1 MAEFTSTVELKANT
15 GKLERS
21 MANARK
27 SVDKLN
33 KSTRDVNGKFATLG
47 RKGSQSLNKL
57 NKSAITT
64 NASMSRLQATLISI
78 ASGAAAIAVGRGI
91 ARSASKF
98 EILRAQ
104 LKTMTGDSKKAEI
117 AFNRLKKFSDV
128 TPFNFD
134 QSVKGFVKLKALGLV
149 STIEEGEKALKSY
162 GNTAAAMGKT
172 LEQMVEAVA
181 DAATGENER
190 LKEFGIK
197 AKKQGEET
205 AYTFQGVTTVVKN
218 SARDIQKYLLGIGNV
233 QFAGAMT
240 EQAKGI
246 TAAMSNITTNF
257 ELFLDAIGNGMGLV
271 NAMTDTFNGLSNVL
285 TPMSKAMNEN
295 TESFQKFKKVM
306 VGIVA
311 TGTAFLTVFAASKL
325 KAIAFGMLSITKA
338 AMLNPIFV
346 VGGIAGFAVVK
357 LFEKFGGFAD
367 GISVAMDR
375 ISFVWN
381 MTIASLINRGVFGEL
396 VDATIKKA
404 KDLATTG
411 VAHIQSMATSLTS
424 SFKSITNSETWGS
437 ILVGYEDAKTALKG
451 AYNFI
456 AMPVA
461 DVYASIKNINWSSV
475 WTTLETS
482 LTTVK
487 GWFTTADL
495 WGTFL
500 SGYESVKT
508 TMKGVYNAMAMPIA
522 SAFMSIKS
530 MSWST
535 MWGTL
540 ETSLADAKSW
550 FSEADL
556 WETFLSSYESVK
568 TSMKGAYNSIAM
580 PIANMFMS
588 IKTISWS
595 TMWGTLET
603 SLTTVK
609 GWFSESDLW
618 GTFLSGY
625 ESVKNSMKGAYN
637 AIAMPIAS
645 VFMSIKTINWESMWT
660 SLKAGITGVNLW
672 ITDADI
678 WGTFLVGYDKAKTAM
693 KEAYNKLAMPIASV
707 HMYIKTLD
715 WESMWAGLKSGIESV
730 KKWFWDLYIYLVGN
744 SVVPEMVTE
753 ILSWFD
759 WLVTWAVSAAHDV
772 YLGVTKWFSD
782 LWKNLSK
789 DTKDGVSSVK
799 DSMDSLY
806 NPRPETQEFSYQLQT
821 IIDKLKSMSTVALAV
836 GAVVGTVFAVGIVTR
851 FKNSI
856 SRVFDTFRSA
866 DSTLSGK
873 QGLMNRIMFGTTDGA
888 RQAATAVRHAR
899 ERLTI
904 LEKAE
909 KLKAERLKTGNSQL
923 KRTGG
928 GVLQQ
933 VENMRVNTAASADSI
948 VLRGRKNDET
958 HKIDNLRKFVKDS
971 GPVQRFFTGQ
981 DGKTGVVNRLKGFSS
996 QVLAFV
1002 KSFRSITLIAS
1013 GVITVLGKIALPLTA
1028 ILAVYDAWTGW
1039 SDAIDKDKDGVVST
1053 FEKMQGAT
1061 GKVVDGLTL
1070 GLISAEET
1078 SDWMDRM
1085 FSGKIDETLTAM
1097 FQVSPFGLVDSF
1109 LTKVSIWIGDW
1120 LGFDTTSLTKYQ
1132 EEGGLSGIAA
1142 RFVEGM
1148 WTSTTATINGW
1159 FEDLSTT
1166 DQGRQDV
1173 LTPFGK
1179 TAKGIA
1185 DMSRKAYDAVT
1196 GLFKGEIKPDDER
1209 SIVSQ
1214 VSAGISNAWENATAA
1229 VSQWFQVQEGLATFD
1244 RSAFGNIAV
1253 QISLLWDIAF
1263 GGIKSWFEGD
1273 AVAYDGKT
1281 DTLGEEIGTG
1291 LTNLWKNIKTL
1302 ALSWFSFE
1310 LPSFGSLKD
1319 SITDAIKGVFEKI
1332 KDAILGFGSR
1342 NFTEAKDGENKA
1354 AYTGLY
1360 PPMGDSGATRTTS
1373 GNPGFGGMATGGSV
1387 RGAGTG
1393 TSDSIPKMLSNGEF
1407 VVNAKD
1413 SSQNRGLL
1421 NAING
1426 GQSIPNTP
1434 GPINANRLLKQM
1446 HSDEGSRLDAY
1457 LDTEKKLTVGFGHK
1471 VLPEDNIEF
1480 GQVISQYRANKLF
1493 AKDLPTA
1500 RDGASRALSSFERAP
1515 SELKEV
1521 LTNMVYQMGTTGV
1534 KKFKNMRTALDDYDY
1549 GKGAEE
1555 MLDSTWAK
1563 QTPNRANR
1571 LAGTVA
1577 RIQNTQGYA
1586 TGGAVKGAGT
1596 GTSDSIPAMLSN
1608 GEFVVNAAAVRGNMP
1623 LLDALNSGKGISEFS
1638 TGGPAGGAGIRLRE
1652 SKKIPAG
1659 IQFGKDGLPLYSKTM
1674 ELYLKSAEKGSE
1686 AAKVF
1691 SESLRILV
1699 DATNVNNLESLKS
1712 QDLYINL
1719 NKNMKDE
1726 IVQAEA
1732 RRKSEEDAVESVEE
1746 LSKATKDAAEVIK
1759 DTWGGFG
1766 QTLTGDLKDALSRA
1780 DFSSVGDAI
1789 GSGIRKMAQRV
1800 SSKILD
1806 RAFAP
1811 LEAGLDN
1818 WLMSMD
1824 TMEVKGEGM
1833 FERLGNVGVQAF
1845 GGLFSSIGRGL
1856 DSFFGSQGTRGGSG
1870 GGSGGFFSGGSFFDN
1885 IGSMLGFAT
1894 GGHVSGPGS
1903 GTSDSIMARLSNGEF
1918 VVNAA
1923 AARGNR
1929 PLLDSLNSG
1938 NGIPGFAKGTPA
1950 DKDSKGGFKSGLAGL
1965 LKFLIPG
1972 SGIMEFLSKMQTG
1985 GPNGMFPD
1993 SKLGGLMPD
2002 LPTRA
2007 VMERGRGFNT
2017 LNNGGTGGFNPNEA
2031 DVKRA
2036 EERRTGLVDRML
2048 TTKARKDELQQL
2060 TTKQR
2065 AAYEAGVRQKDDRGL
2080 FNNANDVLS
2089 RVSGGKL
2096 GKSNA
2101 ERQTDALTSI
2111 LEGRTSNFT
2120 DKDGNAIRG
2129 AANSFSKDDPRLMRL
2144 KAAQELARG
2153 QTASRYDYKQ
2163 GGFSSLISGIG
2174 NNVTGSYKQAT
2185 SQNLGARFNY
2195 ASPNEQKVV
2204 KTRDHSFGGTGG
2216 SARSTFSGSNQAANR
2231 ANRAINK
2238 TSSYASKAAGVQQT
2252 FRQTSDGSF
2261 AGGFAAGGRVN
2272 GPGSGTSDSIMAK
2285 LSNGEFVV
2293 NARASQANLGLLTQ
2307 INGGS
2312 GKRNPNAKVPKFA
2325 TGGQAMSGGSG
2336 GDAPI
2341 YLTLNNNYDVQSAMN
2356 PQEFQAMLVNNS
2368 ELSFLSVE
2376 KKLRETGRSLYK

>member
-437 ILVGYEDAKTALKG
+437 ILVGYEDAKTVLKG
-451 AYNFI
+451 A
-456 AMPVA
+456 
-461 DVYASIKNINWSSV
+461 
-475 WTTLETS
+475 
-482 LTTVK
+482 
-487 GWFTTADL
+487 
-495 WGTFL
+495 
-500 SGYESVKT
+500 
-508 TMKGVYNAMAMPIA
+508 YNAMAMPIA

-744 SVVPEMVTE
+744 SVVPDMVTE

-821 IIDKLKSMSTVALAV
+821 IIDKLKSMSTVALTV
-836 GAVVGTVFAVGIVTR
+836 GAVIGTVFAVGIVTR

-856 SRVFDTFRSA
+856 SRVFETFRSA

-909 KLKAERLKTGNSQL
+909 KLRAERRKTGNPQL

-928 GVLQQ
+928 DLLQQ
-933 VENMRVNTAASADSI
+933 LENMRVNTAASADSI

-1142 RFVEGM
+1142 RFMEGM

-1173 LTPFGK
+1173 LSPFGK
-1179 TAKGIA
+1179 TVKGIA
-1185 DMSRKAYDAVT
+1185 DMSSKAYDAVT

-1214 VSAGISNAWENATAA
+1214 VSAGISNAWVNATAA
-1229 VSQWFQVQEGLATFD
+1229 VSKWFQEQEGLATFD

-1291 LTNLWKNIKTL
+1291 LTNLWKNIKIL

-1319 SITDAIKGVFEKI
+1319 SITAAIEGVFVKI

-1342 NFTEAKDGENKA
+1342 NVTEPQIGDDPT
-1354 AYTGLY
+1354 AYTGMY
-1360 PPMGDSGATRTTS
+1360 PTMGDSGATRTTS

-1393 TSDSIPKMLSNGEF
+1393 TSDSIPAMLSNGEF
-1407 VVNAKD
+1407 VVNAKAA
-1413 SSQNRGLL
+1413 SQNRGLL

-1426 GQSIPNTP
+1426 GKGVSHFSKGGEAGASAEKIKSITTGKGVIPNTP
-1434 GPINANRLLKQM
+1434 GPINVNRLLKQM
-1446 HSDEGSRLDAY
+1446 HSDEGSRLDVY
-1457 LDTEKKLTVGFGHK
+1457 LDSELKPTVGYGHL
-1471 VLPEDNIEF
+1471 VQPEDNLKLKD
-1480 GQVISQYRANKLF
+1480 VITKERAEGFF
-1493 AKDLPTA
+1493 AKDFPKAIT
-1500 RDGASRALSSFERAP
+1500 GSRSVLQEHGKTP

-1521 LTNMVYQMGTTGV
+1521 LANMTYQLGSTGV
-1534 KKFKNMRTALDDYDY
+1534 KAFDDMQSALDKFDYPA
-1549 GKGAEE
+1549 GADA
-1555 MLDSTWAK
+1555 MLDSVWAR
-1563 QTPNRANR
+1563 QTPNRAKR
-1571 LAGTVA
+1571 LAGVVR
-1577 RIQNTQGYA
+1577 RIQNTEGFA
-1586 TGGAVKGAGT
+1586 TGGSVRGAGT

-1608 GEFVVNAAAVRGNMP
+1608 GEFVVNAKATSQNRGI
-1623 LLDALNSGKGISEFS
+1623 LDAINSGKGISEFS

-2120 DKDGNAIRG
+2120 DKDGNAIGG